1 VDKGPLAGGTAI
13 GKDVLVPGDII
24 DILPDGTRVNGIDQI
39 IIETENCQLTTQGD
53 GLTITMSDRG
63 VPFRIRDGDN
73 ADITLEPDGTI
84 VANGRST
91 LGQSFPQA
99 VRDNPD
105 KLIVPIPVDP
115 ENDVFPRGPNDTFP
129 IISSTGIGGDG
140 CRVVGDSRD
149 GGGDAGN
156 VDRTASIDD
165 AKTNV
170 GDVNSKEG
178 VIPDTISEHQVPNT
192 GGMPLLGP
200 VVSGVAFIGVGL
212 LLFRSAVRRN
222 T

>member
-1 VDKGPLAGGTAI
+1 M
-13 GKDVLVPGDII
+13 LVPGDVI

-39 IIETENCQLTTQGD
+39 VIETENCELTAQGNE
-53 GLTITMSDRG
+53 LTITMSDRG
-63 VPFRIRDGDN
+63 VPFRIRDADN
-73 ADITLEPDGTI
+73 ADITLESDGTI
-84 VANGRST
+84 VANGRSR
-91 LGQSFPQA
+91 LGESFPEA
-99 VRDNPD
+99 VRENPD

-129 IISSTGIGGDG
+129 IISSTGVGGDG
-140 CRVVGDSRD
+140 CRVVGDSTD

-156 VDRTASIDD
+156 VDGDASIDD
-165 AKTNV
+165 AKKNV
-170 GDVNSKEG
+170 GDVNSKDG

-212 LLFRSAVRRN
+212 LLYRSAVRRN